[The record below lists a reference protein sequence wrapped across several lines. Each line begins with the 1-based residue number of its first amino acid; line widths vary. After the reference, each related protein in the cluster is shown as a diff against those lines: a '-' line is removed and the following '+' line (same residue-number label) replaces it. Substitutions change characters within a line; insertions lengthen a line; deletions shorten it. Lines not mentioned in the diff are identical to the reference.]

1 MYFIFALENKE
12 SSDCSAPVE
21 PAEVLLAR
29 LLDQEIPAR
38 LPRVFSGPDS
48 LKLSAAMERGIAI
61 LHRQHPDTRSVI
73 FSPGHPEGVL
83 AALAEAIE
91 ALHPGLTRRKLR
103 QIPPSGWPGAISRT
117 LMARATV
124 PRHLLVVDPLDE
136 LWEPH
141 VGDRERGQFL
151 HQLTTMAGLRSTCV
165 LFVLDTR
172 KLEHCQRSRLLQ
184 PCLNSRFHL
193 RTGGPRKHPV
203 ASLPRFPRRSGSSS
217 NRSARG
223 GRVPACCTHGR
234 WKPPA
239 RSFSGTEPE
248 AKARPEPPLETPG
261 WRGMKPAHFRK
272 NRTQTGLGARALN
285 PVASSAPLS
294 PLIRNTTRL
303 SDFWF
308 PTIRNRPSGVIP
320 NPRGT
325 SPPVG

>member
-1 MYFIFALENKE
+1 MYFSFDLENKN

-124 PRHLLVVDPLDE
+124 PRHLLVVDPFDE

-141 VGDRERGQFL
+141 VGERERGQFL

-193 RTGGPRKHPV
+193 RVGGPPETSRRLPPPV
-203 ASLPRFPRRSGSSS
+203 PAPERLLLQPIRPRRTRPGLLHPW
-217 NRSARG
+217 AVEAPCPLILG
-223 GRVPACCTHGR
+223 DE
-234 WKPPA
+234 A
-239 RSFSGTEPE
+239 RSRS
-248 AKARPEPPLETPG
+248 
-261 WRGMKPAHFRK
+261 PA
-272 NRTQTGLGARALN
+272 
-285 PVASSAPLS
+285 
-294 PLIRNTTRL
+294 
-303 SDFWF
+303 
-308 PTIRNRPSGVIP
+308 
-320 NPRGT
+320 
-325 SPPVG
+325 